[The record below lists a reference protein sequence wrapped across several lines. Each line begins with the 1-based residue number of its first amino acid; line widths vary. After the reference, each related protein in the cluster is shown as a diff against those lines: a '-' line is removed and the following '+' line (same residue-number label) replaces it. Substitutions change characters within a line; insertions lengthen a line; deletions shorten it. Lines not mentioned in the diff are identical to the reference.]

1 VIIDLG
7 RFIGQEEYYWNELE
21 SALDRQDKDPL
32 RKLTLTEVKRLLYL
46 YRRTSAGLAKVAGFS
61 GETDIRR
68 YLESLTA
75 RAYAQIHEVRGKE
88 RRFRPLHWFFETFPT
103 TFRNH
108 GYAFVLSLAITLF
121 GCAVGAVALSV
132 DREAKSVI
140 LPFSHLQTDPAR
152 RVAQEEKEGAAHDRL
167 KGVKT
172 TFSAYLMTHNTR
184 VSLFTFALGLTWGV
198 GTAIFLFFNGIILG
212 AVAFDYATAGQT
224 RFLLG
229 WLLPHGVVEIPAIL
243 VAGQAGFVLAGAII
257 GRGTRLSMR
266 ARLRRIVPDVVTL
279 VAGLSVM
286 LVWAGLVEAF
296 FSQYHEPVLP
306 YGVKIV
312 FGMIEASALVLFLC
326 LSGRFKE
333 ANRGKTE

>member
-1 VIIDLG
+1 MIIDLR
-7 RFIGQEEYYWNELE
+7 RFIKEEEQYWNELG
-21 SALDRQDKDPL
+21 SLLDRQEDDPL
-32 RKLTLTEVKRLLYL
+32 RRLTLPEVKRFLYL

-68 YLESLTA
+68 YLESLVA
-75 RAYAQIHEVRGKE
+75 RAYAQIHEVRGE
-88 RRFRPLHWFFETFPT
+88 PRRFRPVRWFFEVFPG
-103 TFRNH
+103 TFRKH
-108 GYAFVLSLAITLF
+108 GYAFLLSLAITIF

-132 DREAKSVI
+132 DKEAKSAI
-140 LPFSHLQTDPAR
+140 LPFSHLQTDPAQ
-152 RVAQEEKEGAAHDRL
+152 RVAQEEKEGATHDRL

-172 TFSAYLMTHNTR
+172 TFSANLMTHNTR

-198 GTAIFLFFNGIILG
+198 GTAIFLFFNGVILG
-212 AVAFDYATAGQT
+212 AVALDYATAGQT

-257 GRGTRLSMR
+257 GRGARVSMK

-279 VAGLSVM
+279 VGGLGVM

-306 YGVKIV
+306 YGIKIA
-312 FGMIEASALVLFLC
+312 FGIIELSALALFFG

-333 ANRGKTE
+333 ANRGKSE